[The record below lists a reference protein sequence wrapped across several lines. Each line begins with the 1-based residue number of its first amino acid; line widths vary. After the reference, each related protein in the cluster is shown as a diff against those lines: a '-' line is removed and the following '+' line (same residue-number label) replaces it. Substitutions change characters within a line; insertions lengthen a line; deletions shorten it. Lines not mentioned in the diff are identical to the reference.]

1 MKDNKIE
8 KILNYLQEQRGH
20 DITGNRLSMLERRI
34 TKRLFPTQ
42 LNSFEEHFAYPL
54 IHPEESNELL
64 DVLSYS
70 NTDFQERIF
79 INCIILTETRV
90 HPASFHYAVIN
101 KIRQLPER
109 VDLSRKC

>member
-1 MKDNKIE
+1 MEDNKIE
-8 KILNYLQEQRGH
+8 KILNHLQEQRGY
-20 DITGNRLSMLERRI
+20 DFTGNRSSMLERRI

-42 LNSFEEHFAYPL
+42 LNSFEEYFTYPL
-54 IHPEESNELL
+54 IHPEELNELL
-64 DVLSYS
+64 YILSYS

-79 INCIILTETRV
+79 INYITLTETRI